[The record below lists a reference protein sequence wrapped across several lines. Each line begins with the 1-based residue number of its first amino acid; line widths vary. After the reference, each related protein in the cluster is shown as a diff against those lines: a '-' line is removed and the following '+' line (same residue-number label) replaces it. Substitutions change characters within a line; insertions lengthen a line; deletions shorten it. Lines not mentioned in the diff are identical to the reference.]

1 MQPNTPT
8 HTLIYQ
14 ANKQQFLRDSDC
26 YFEDMLEARYVAI
39 TGNKPNSAEKQSWKN
54 SLQEMARVLRDDR
67 IPTDAGIGIELF
79 APQSRSRIDF
89 SLSGFD
95 EQGQKTV
102 VIIELK
108 QWSEITLLDKDAV
121 VLTLLGGRLKEA
133 LHPSYQAW
141 SYATLFEG
149 FNETVASGEIRV
161 VPCAFLHNYPETDN
175 AILDPRFMEYTDQVP
190 LFRKGLAERE
200 KLLSFLSRHIRQGDN
215 QSVLQEL
222 ICSRIGASKAL
233 TDALAKLMEGNREFA
248 LINDQKLVFEN
259 IREIARAAAPGKHK
273 VVIVEG
279 GPGTGKTLIAINLLV
294 KLLKT
299 GLAIKYISKNAAPRH
314 VYKAKLT
321 GSMRQTRFNSLFA
334 GSDNFHDME
343 LNSFDLLLVDE
354 AHRLTEKSGMFY
366 NKGENQMK
374 ELIHAAK
381 CTVFFIDE
389 DQRVTFRDI
398 GSKEQIRQ
406 WATAKGAEVHEFE
419 LTSQFRCSGADGY
432 MAWLDDVLD
441 IRQTATPQ
449 LDTKDY
455 DFRVFDS
462 PEEMHAAIEQKNGRN
477 RARVVAGYCW
487 PWNSKTDTR
496 QMDIVIGENYRKQW
510 NLASNSMV
518 WIIAPDSI
526 EQVGCIHTCQGL
538 EVDYIGV
545 IIGPDLIIRDG
556 KVITNAGQRS
566 SMDQTIR
573 GYKTQ
578 VKKQPDETM
587 RKADRIIKNTY
598 RTLMTRGLKGC
609 FLYCTDPE
617 TAAYFRKKLQL
628 SSHNPVVE
636 HPFTVHPQVA
646 SVSIS

>member
-1 MQPNTPT
+1 MPIATPT

-14 ANKQQFLRDSDC
+14 ADKQQFLNDSDR
-26 YFEDMLEARYVAI
+26 YIEDLLEARYQSIV
-39 TGNKPNSAEKQSWKN
+39 GKRVSDREKQSWKN
-54 SLQEMARVLRDDR
+54 SLQEMARVLKDDR
-67 IPTDAGIGIELF
+67 IPNNTGIGIELF
-79 APQSRSRIDF
+79 APQSMSRIDF
-89 SLSGFD
+89 TLSGFD
-95 EQGQKTV
+95 KHGQKTV
-102 VIIELK
+102 IIIELK
-108 QWSEITLLDKDAV
+108 QWSAITLTDKDAV
-121 VLTLLGGRLKEA
+121 VQTLLGGGLNET

-149 FNETVASGEIRV
+149 FNEAVASGEIRV
-161 VPCAFLHNYPETDN
+161 IPCAFLHNYPESDN
-175 AILDPRFMEYTDQVP
+175 AILDARFKEYLDQAP

-200 KLLSFLSRHIRQGDN
+200 KLQNFLSQHIHQGDS
-215 QSVLQEL
+215 QAVLQQL

-233 TDALAKLMEGNREFA
+233 ADALAKLMKGNREFA

-259 IREIARAAAPGKHK
+259 IREIACAAASGKHK

-279 GPGTGKTLIAINLLV
+279 GPGTGKTLVAINLLV
-294 KLLKT
+294 KLLQT
-299 GLAIKYISKNAAPRH
+299 GLAIKYVSKNAAPRH

-321 GSMRQTRFNSLFA
+321 GSVKQARFNSLFA
-334 GSDNFHDME
+334 GTDSFHEME
-343 LNSFDLLLVDE
+343 PNTFDLLLVDE
-354 AHRLTEKSGMFY
+354 AHRLTEKSGMFN

-374 ELIHAAK
+374 ELINASK

-406 WATAKGAEVHEFE
+406 WAIAKGAEVHEFE
-419 LTSQFRCSGADGY
+419 LTSQFRCSGSDGY
-432 MAWLDDVLD
+432 MAWLDHVLD
-441 IRQTATPQ
+441 IRETANTR
-449 LDTKDY
+449 LDNKNYTFK
-455 DFRVFDS
+455 VFDT
-462 PEEMHAAIEQKNGRN
+462 PEEMHAAVAQRNSNN

-487 PWNSKTDTR
+487 PWNSKTDTS
-496 QMDIVIGENYRKQW
+496 QMDIVIGKNYQRQW

-556 KVITNAGQRS
+556 KVITDATQRS

-578 VKKQPDETM
+578 MKSQPQETAA
-587 RKADRIIKNTY
+587 KADRIIKNTY
-598 RTLMTRGLKGC
+598 RTLMSRGLKGC
-609 FLYCTDPE
+609 FLYCTDKD
-617 TAAYFRKKLQL
+617 TAAYFRSKLQ
-628 SSHNPVVE
+628 
-636 HPFTVHPQVA
+636 
-646 SVSIS
+646 